1 MPFAS
6 KERISIN
13 EMVCEKEGLFMQ
25 VLVTGGAGF
34 IGSHAAE
41 ACIEAGYEVVVVDS
55 LVRGKIENVPDKATL
70 FKLDIATDSSSEL
83 QEIIT
88 NFGVKVVIHQA
99 AQVDVSVSMLRP
111 ALDASVNILGLINV
125 LEACRNTGVQ
135 KIIYAS
141 SAAIYGEP
149 MSLPIKEEHTISPT
163 SPYGLSKY
171 IGERYLVLYRQL
183 FGLDYTILRYSNVYG
198 PRQDASGDGGVVAIF
213 AHKLLED
220 INPIIYG
227 SGEQTR
233 DFIFVEDVARANVL
247 AVVRGGHVLNISSG
261 KQTSI
266 NELYFSITRILGS
279 SVSPH
284 YYPARPGDIEAS
296 CLDNSRAREV
306 LGWEPKYSLLDGL
319 NEYTNLLKSR

>member
-1 MPFAS
+1 M
-6 KERISIN
+6 R
-13 EMVCEKEGLFMQ
+13 

-34 IGSHAAE
+34 IGSHVSE

-55 LVRGKIENVPDKATL
+55 LVRGKRENVPDKASL
-70 FKLDIATDSSSEL
+70 VKLDIATDSRSKL

-88 NFGVKVVIHQA
+88 NFGVKVVIHHA

-111 ALDASVNILGLINV
+111 SLDASVNILGLINV
-125 LEACRNTGVQ
+125 LEACRNTGVE

-141 SAAIYGEP
+141 SAATYGEP
-149 MSLPIKEEHTISPT
+149 MSLPIKEEHPICPM

-171 IGERYLVLYRQL
+171 IGERYLILYKKL
-183 FGLDYTILRYSNVYG
+183 FGLDHTILRYSNVYG

-213 AHKLLED
+213 THKLLEG

-233 DFIFVEDVARANVL
+233 DFVFVEDVAKANVL
-247 AVVRGGHVLNISSG
+247 AVNRGVHVLNISSG
-261 KQTSI
+261 KRTSI
-266 NELYFSITRILGS
+266 NELYFNIKRVLGS
-279 SVSPH
+279 SLSPH
-284 YYPARPGDIEAS
+284 YYPARPGDIEDS

-306 LGWEPKYSLLDGL
+306 LGWEPKHSLLDGL
-319 NEYTNLLKSR
+319 NKYTNLLKNVQ

>member
-1 MPFAS
+1 M
-6 KERISIN
+6 
-13 EMVCEKEGLFMQ
+13 
-25 VLVTGGAGF
+25 
-34 IGSHAAE
+34 
-41 ACIEAGYEVVVVDS
+41 
-55 LVRGKIENVPDKATL
+55 
-70 FKLDIATDSSSEL
+70 
-83 QEIIT
+83 
-88 NFGVKVVIHQA
+88 
-99 AQVDVSVSMLRP
+99 
-111 ALDASVNILGLINV
+111 
-125 LEACRNTGVQ
+125 
-135 KIIYAS
+135 
-141 SAAIYGEP
+141 
-149 MSLPIKEEHTISPT
+149 
-163 SPYGLSKY
+163 
-171 IGERYLVLYRQL
+171 
-183 FGLDYTILRYSNVYG
+183 
-198 PRQDASGDGGVVAIF
+198 VAIF